1 MAIKVILSPAARRDV
16 EEIWRFI
23 AEQDSV
29 ENASRVLEALQDA
42 MKGLGNL
49 PQRGNIP
56 KELRAFG
63 HTEYREIHYKPYR
76 IIYRI
81 GVATVNIHG
90 VFDGRRNIQI
100 LLQRRL
106 LKPSQAK

>member
-1 MAIKVILSPAARRDV
+1 MALKVILSPAARRDV

-29 ENASRVLEALQDA
+29 ENADKVLEAFQDA
-42 MKGLGNL
+42 IKGLENL

-63 HTEYREIHYKPYR
+63 NTGYREIHQNPYR

-90 VFDGRRNIQI
+90 VFDGRRNMQI

-106 LKPSQAK
+106 LKLPRPK

>member
-1 MAIKVILSPAARRDV
+1 MALEVILSRAARRDV

-29 ENASRVLEALQDA
+29 ENASRVLEALQNA
-42 MKGLGNL
+42 MKGLRDL

-63 HTEYREIHYKPYR
+63 NTEYREIHYKPYR
-76 IIYRI
+76 IIYRV
-81 GVATVNIHG
+81 GVATVTVHG
-90 VFDGRRNIQI
+90 VFDGRRNLQI

-106 LKPSQAK
+106 LKSP

>member
-1 MAIKVILSPAARRDV
+1 MALKVILSRAARRDV

-29 ENASRVLEALQDA
+29 ENAGKVLEALQDA

-49 PQRGNIP
+49 PQRGNAP
-56 KELRAFG
+56 KELMAFG
-63 HTEYREIHYKPYR
+63 NTEYREIHYKPYR

-81 GVATVNIHG
+81 GVATVNVHG
-90 VFDGRRNIQI
+90 VFDGRRNMQI

-106 LKPSQAK
+106 LKSR